1 MYDIGDKV
9 VYPMHGAGIIESIEK
24 REIMGEMKDYYVL
37 RIPVGD
43 MKVMVPVDKADEVGL
58 REVIEEKE
66 ADNVLKEFKNYR
78 EEQDNN
84 WNKRYR
90 DNMTKIKSGDIYEV
104 VRVVKSLMYREME
117 KGLSTGEHK
126 MLSNAKQILISELVV
141 AKKKEKDEIE
151 KIMTEI
157 IKEEL
162 A

>member
-9 VYPMHGAGIIESIEK
+9 VYPMHGAGIIEAIEK
-24 REIMGEMKDYYVL
+24 GEIMGEIKNYYIL
-37 RIPVGD
+37 RIPIGD
-43 MKVMVPVDKADEVGL
+43 MKVMIPMDKADEVGL
-58 REVIEEKE
+58 REVINDKE
-66 ADNVLKEFKNYR
+66 ADKVLEEFKNYKA
-78 EEQDNN
+78 EQDNN

-90 DNMTKIKSGDIYEV
+90 ENMSRIKSGDIYEV
-104 VRVVKSLMYREME
+104 VRVVKSLMYREMD

-141 AKKKEKDEIE
+141 AKMKEKDEIE
-151 KIMTEI
+151 DIMINI